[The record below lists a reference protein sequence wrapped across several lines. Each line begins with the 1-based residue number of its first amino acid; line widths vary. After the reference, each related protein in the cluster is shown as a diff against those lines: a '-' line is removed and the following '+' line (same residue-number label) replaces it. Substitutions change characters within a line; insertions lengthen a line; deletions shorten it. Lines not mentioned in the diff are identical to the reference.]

1 MIKGFVRNNLSC
13 SKVVFA
19 SSHQEKCSEALRS
32 LKNGSP
38 FSPRHDIKRAESNH
52 VACKLLY
59 VLCASWQFAAGGG
72 VYNLIYLRQTE
83 GVFRAVF
90 VKISV
95 INTHSP
101 FFILFLN
108 ENMVC

>member
-1 MIKGFVRNNLSC
+1 MMNDVLILDFFLKRYLMIARVTVEEG
-13 SKVVFA
+13 
-19 SSHQEKCSEALRS
+19 E
-32 LKNGSP
+32 
-38 FSPRHDIKRAESNH
+38 
-52 VACKLLY
+52 
-59 VLCASWQFAAGGG
+59 QFAAGGG

-95 INTHSP
+95 INAHYP

-108 ENMVC
+108 ENRVC